1 MFAPQPRRNV
11 ESLMATMD
19 LVNERF
25 GRGALRVASIPVE
38 AGWAMRR
45 EMLSPSYTT
54 SWRELPRAR

>member
-1 MFAPQPRRNV
+1 
-11 ESLMATMD
+11 MATMD

-54 SWRELPRAR
+54 KWRELPRAR